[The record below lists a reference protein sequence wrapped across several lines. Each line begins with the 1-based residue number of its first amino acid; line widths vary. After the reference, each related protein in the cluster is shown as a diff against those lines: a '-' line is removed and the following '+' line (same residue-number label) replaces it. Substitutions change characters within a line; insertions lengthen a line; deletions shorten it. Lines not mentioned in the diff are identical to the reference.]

1 MVQCK
6 VTLVPLGF
14 GLWLAH
20 LLFHLFTG
28 SHTPIPVMQRVAL
41 DLHLPLSSQPDW
53 TIASWAI
60 PQLLDLEILF
70 LDLGLLISLY
80 AGWKVANRYADKNNR
95 ALFIFAPWL
104 VLYILFFLAAIWIVF
119 KPMDMRGTMMS

>member
-1 MVQCK
+1 
-6 VTLVPLGF
+6 VPLGF

-28 SHTPIPVMQRVAL
+28 SHTPIPVIQRVAR
-41 DLHLPLSSQPDW
+41 DLHLPLSGQPDW
-53 TIASWAI
+53 TITSWAI

-70 LDLGLLISLY
+70 LDLGLLVSLY
-80 AGWKVANRYADKNNR
+80 AGWKIANRYGNENGR
-95 ALFIFAPWL
+95 ALLIFAPWS

-119 KPMDMRGTMMS
+119 QPMDMRGTMMS